1 MQDEISE
8 ISDRM
13 LDRAAAIAKAK
24 GEKRASKF
32 AGAAEKKRFNYHIAK
47 QRGEENAED
56 RLEAYDPGTEFAD
69 RVMREAFDR
78 MTKGELKDY
87 DSKAMKP
94 GSIRLSTPEER
105 KKYAKVFQQSRGGAG
120 EKVKKMRDLR
130 KP

>member
-8 ISDRM
+8 I
-13 LDRAAAIAKAK
+13 
-24 GEKRASKF
+24 
-32 AGAAEKKRFNYHIAK
+32 
-47 QRGEENAED
+47 NAED

-120 EKVKKMRDLR
+120 EKVKKLRDLR